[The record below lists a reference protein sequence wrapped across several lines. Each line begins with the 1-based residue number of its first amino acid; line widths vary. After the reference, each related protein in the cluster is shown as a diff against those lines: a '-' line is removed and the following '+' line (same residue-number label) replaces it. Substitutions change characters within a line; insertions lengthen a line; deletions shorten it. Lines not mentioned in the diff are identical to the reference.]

1 MIDVTVGG
9 NGATKGEALRSL
21 SLISAAHFVS
31 HYYMLVLPMLFPFL
45 KDRLGVGYI
54 ELGLALTVFSVVTGL
69 TQAPVGYLVDR
80 VGARKILIAGLMLG
94 GLSLILLAFTLNY
107 GWLLVCALLL
117 GLGNSVYHPADYAL
131 LSANMDEAHMGR
143 AFSVHTFAGYLGAAV
158 APAIVAVLL
167 LTVGGLGALMIS
179 GLFGIIT
186 GLVLLAMPIPEAS
199 AARQGN
205 AADGGKVS
213 VVTPMIMALM
223 VFFMLLGL
231 SISGISNFGVVALM
245 GGYDASLS
253 LANTALTGYLGAA
266 SLGVLAGGFLADRI
280 TRHDLVAAVCYSIN
294 AAMVAAIALTMP
306 AAAVLVATLTLAGF
320 LSGMIAPSRDMMV
333 RKAAPAGAAGRAFGI
348 VTTGFN
354 IGGIVSPLL
363 FGWIMDTGVP
373 RWVFGATAV
382 FMALTVLLTLA
393 IDRRAARQAAA

>member
-45 KDRLGVGYI
+45 KDQLGVGYI

>member
-1 MIDVTVGG
+1 MIDVTAGG

>member
-1 MIDVTVGG
+1 MIDVTVGD
-9 NGATKGEALRSL
+9 NRATGGSALRSL

-45 KDRLGVGYI
+45 KERLGVGYI

-80 VGARKILIAGLMLG
+80 VGARRILIAGLMLG

-107 GWLLVCALLL
+107 AWLLVCALLL

-167 LTVGGLGALMIS
+167 VTVGGLGALMVS
-179 GLFGIIT
+179 GLLGIIT

-199 AARQGN
+199 AARQGD

-354 IGGIVSPLL
+354 IGGIASPLL

>member
-1 MIDVTVGG
+1 MIDVTVGD
-9 NGATKGEALRSL
+9 NRATGGGALRSL
-21 SLISAAHFVS
+21 SLISAAHFIS

-45 KDRLGVGYI
+45 KERLGVGYI

-80 VGARKILIAGLMLG
+80 VGARRILIAGLMLG
-94 GLSLILLAFTLNY
+94 GISLILLALTLNY
-107 GWLLVCALLL
+107 AWLLVCALLL

-167 LTVGGLGALMIS
+167 LTVGGLGALMVS

-186 GLVLLAMPIPEAS
+186 GVVLLALPIPEAS

-205 AADGGKVS
+205 ADGGKVN
-213 VVTPMIMALM
+213 VVTPMIMVLM

-266 SLGVLAGGFLADRI
+266 SLGVLAGGLLADRI

-306 AAAVLVATLTLAGF
+306 AAPVLVATLTLAGF

-333 RKAAPAGAAGRAFGI
+333 RKAAPPGAAGRAFGI

-354 IGGIVSPLL
+354 IGGIISPLL

>member
-1 MIDVTVGG
+1 MIDVTVGD

-45 KDRLGVGYI
+45 KERLGVGYI

-80 VGARKILIAGLMLG
+80 VGARRILIAGLMLG

-179 GLFGIIT
+179 GLFGILT

-294 AAMVAAIALTMP
+294 AAMIAAIALTMP

-354 IGGIVSPLL
+354 IGGIASPLL